1 VPLEQAPHLGP
12 GRHKIANERLA
23 IALDQPK
30 VDEGDRK
37 VRVRIDLAWRGPAQL
52 AAGLRL
58 RRPVERTGAKQV
70 NEEVKASGGR
80 ASHLVQGDGS
90 QVAGAIACLLEEL
103 ASRGVLETL
112 VSLHVPARQEPRTGE
127 RTGGLLDDQDT
138 SGVIDASDHRA
149 DSGVLP
155 RRGALPLGPFGHAR
169 YGVFFGVGKGGSVP
183 VGKPIVGV
191 APGVRVGTG
200 VRVGVGDPEGV
211 GHGSGPTRFHV

>member
-1 VPLEQAPHLGP
+1 MRVDLAGPSPPEFAARLGP
-12 GRHKIANERLA
+12 RRS
-23 IALDQPK
+23 
-30 VDEGDRK
+30 
-37 VRVRIDLAWRGPAQL
+37 ID
-52 AAGLRL
+52 AAG
-58 RRPVERTGAKQV
+58 TKQV

-80 ASHLVQGDGS
+80 ASHLVPGDGS

-138 SGVIDASDHRA
+138 SGVIDARDHRA
-149 DSGVLP
+149 DSVALP
-155 RRGALPLGPFGHAR
+155 RRGTLPLGPFGHAR
-169 YGVFFGVGKGGSVP
+169 YGVFFGVGNGGSVP
-183 VGKPIVGV
+183 VGNGIVGV